1 MPDSPGFFICPTP
14 SASDVSRAAKAV
26 DATMPRDACL
36 KAQEVIRGWPGY
48 APSPLK
54 RLDKLEAHMQVAGV
68 YYQDESARFGLKS
81 FKGLGGAYAV
91 LVCVQRYL
99 QKKLGGPEASLKD
112 LLAGKFRDELLDYTV
127 CTATDGNHGR
137 SVAWGAKLFG
147 CRSVIYIHEH
157 VSLGR
162 QGAMEALGATV
173 IRIKGNYDDS
183 VRQAKVDAT
192 RHGWQVISDTSWPG
206 YAEVPALVLQG
217 YTLMVEEALGNMKQA
232 PTHVFIQGGVGAL
245 AASVAGWLWHRYGK
259 EMARVILCEP
269 TRAACLKASFEA
281 GKITAVH
288 GALDTMMAGLA
299 CGEVSEQ
306 AWAMLNGLTNAC
318 MALPDSAA
326 IDAMRALAATEYS
339 ERPIIGGESAV
350 AGLAGF
356 YIAASNATW
365 RKALGLDETS
375 VVLLFGTE
383 GDTDPELYQHIV
395 GKSAESILAGVA

>member
-1 MPDSPGFFICPTP
+1 MPDSPSFFACPAP
-14 SASDVSRAAKAV
+14 SASEIGRAAKSV
-26 DATMPRDACL
+26 DVTMPKDACL
-36 KAQEVIRGWPGY
+36 KAQTVIRNWPGY
-48 APSPLK
+48 APSPLR
-54 RLDKLEAHMQVAGV
+54 RLEKLEQQTQVAGV
-68 YYQDESARFGLKS
+68 YYQDESRRFGLKS

-99 QKKLGGPEASLKD
+99 QKKLGGPEASLSD

-157 VSLGR
+157 VSIGR
-162 QGAMEALGATV
+162 QEAMEALGATV
-173 IRIKGNYDDS
+173 IRVKGNYDDS
-183 VRQAKVDAT
+183 VRQAKTDAG

-206 YAEVPALVLQG
+206 YADVPALVLQG
-217 YTLMVEEALGNMKQA
+217 YTLMVEEALGNMPKP

-259 EMARVILCEP
+259 DMAKVVLCEP

-306 AWAMLNGLTNAC
+306 AWAMLNGLTSAC

-326 IDAMRALAATEYS
+326 IDAMRGLAAAEYS
-339 ERPIIGGESAV
+339 AQPIIGGESAV

-356 YIAASNATW
+356 YIAAANNGW
-365 RKALGLDETS
+365 RQALGLDDTS
-375 VVLLFGTE
+375 EVLLFGTE

-395 GKSAESILAGVA
+395 GKSAEHILAGAA